1 MTDDTPGGWPDA
13 ARPGYPLNPERDGWH
28 WVMMREG
35 VPFRP
40 RACFWDASRP
50 GWAVPGSAKL
60 REDAGPEWR
69 YLAPCHTPAEV
80 SAQVEAARREER
92 EACARIFDKHG
103 AASQKLADMRV
114 SEQDNVTWQAHAD
127 DMREYAAAIRAR
139 GDA

>member
-1 MTDDTPGGWPDA
+1 MTDTTPGGWPDK
-13 ARPGYPLNPERDGWH
+13 PGVPQNPERDGWH

-69 YLAPCHTPAEV
+69 YLGPCHTPAEV
-80 SAQVEAARREER
+80 AALVEAVRRDER
-92 EACARIFDKHG
+92 EAWATIVAELAAEAAAEG
-103 AASQKLADMRV
+103 AVIAPDGLLALV
-114 SEQDNVTWQAHAD
+114 
-127 DMREYAAAIRAR
+127 AAIRAR
-139 GDA
+139 GDALKETGHE